1 MSYPDINDLSTA
13 YTLCTCGTSV
23 CSRAC
28 TVCQSPTW
36 YTQGCVKALYLNET
50 ELPYRPGD
58 TVALSDAVR
67 YVSAMDGDRV
77 VATAPVNPDGTATFT
92 LEDMGRMSAVA
103 IGTPA
108 GIPEQQRPADSP
120 EELVERAIDWM
131 EEQGTPLL
139 PWQAAAFR
147 AIMLHKAGGGS
158 ISLEHYRRY

>member
-77 VATAPVNPDGTATFT
+77 VATAPVNPDGT
-92 LEDMGRMSAVA
+92 
-103 IGTPA
+103 PA